1 MSPLDQS
8 AIQLL
13 GLIKCLLT
21 RFGADVGKPHGHFA
35 PGPLQVLLDERRAT
49 SGRPFFFL
57 TPRVPI
63 NAVLRHACWRTLDIT
78 QSPHEDQSLHL
89 EREDKD
95 LISTAIAR
103 TAGPSPWRRRCVH
116 ARAHCRAHRD
126 GGHGRE
132 GGPVQSAFI
141 LVQGPAQ
148 HHAAVF
154 WSAVRVEEV
163 VRRLV
168 FREEPL
174 TSVALELSFSSSG
187 NFSRFLKEHMCV
199 SPSRFRRVATV
210 SKSHPITGLS

>member
-63 NAVLRHACWRTLDIT
+63 NAVLRHACWRTLDII
-78 QSPHEDQSLHL
+78 QSPHEDQSLYL

-95 LISTAIAR
+95 LFFRKSLL
-103 TAGPSPWRRRCVH
+103 H
-116 ARAHCRAHRD
+116 
-126 GGHGRE
+126 
-132 GGPVQSAFI
+132 VQSP
-141 LVQGPAQ
+141 VTWDWTPSSPATQ
-148 HHAAVF
+148 IRGDVDTTPA
-154 WSAVRVEEV
+154 
-163 VRRLV
+163 
-168 FREEPL
+168 
-174 TSVALELSFSSSG
+174 
-187 NFSRFLKEHMCV
+187 
-199 SPSRFRRVATV
+199 
-210 SKSHPITGLS
+210 